1 MNIMIVDDS
10 RTIRNI
16 LRNILEKAGYNVCPA
31 EDGLD
36 ALEKLEVFDP
46 NIIITDLNMP
56 RMDGLEFVKKL
67 RSGPKTQ
74 YVPILFLT
82 TEGNSEVRNK
92 GRESGA
98 TGWLLKPFT
107 ADRLLETIERVLP

>member
-10 RTIRNI
+10 RTIRNF
-16 LRNILEKAGYNVCPA
+16 LKNILQESGYNVCSA

-36 ALEKLEVFDP
+36 ALEKLKMFDP

-56 RMDGLEFVKKL
+56 RMGGLELVKKL

-74 YVPILFLT
+74 YLPILFLT
-82 TEGNSEVRNK
+82 TEGGPEVRKK

-98 TGWLLKPFT
+98 TGWLLKPFN
-107 ADRLLETIERVLP
+107 AERLLETIERVLP